1 MRWFLMAGLAM
12 TTLAAEAQDATTQR
26 AIREVRSELDAPA
39 VSKANARD
47 AIRIEATSENSTA
60 SLKASTKLDDGSGTT
75 RILSLVA
82 SAPIA
87 KGESAA
93 TLASAGRLK
102 SGTTL
107 GLSYTQSTLGGARVP
122 GEEPLNLCK
131 GYRTIYTS
139 ITGNKAE
146 NFVCDTATVK
156 ELAEKEKISWAQYR
170 AFRSAFFGPDAAIR
184 SWSVALSGGYRDAKY
199 FEPATLKEKK
209 ERTKLV
215 GVDVTYS
222 YVPLEATQLFAATLG
237 AATGYKDGKSTTAC
251 LSVPPAGSTLLDCV
265 TGSIGAPKKQ
275 DSRTLDLEWRR
286 KISERHAFSFL
297 VSRDFKEK
305 VTSVGLPLYI
315 VGNDKDG
322 LSGGIRLDWNSDDK
336 KTTVGVFVGKA
347 FSVQP

>member
-1 MRWFLMAGLAM
+1 MS
-12 TTLAAEAQDATTQR
+12 TLAAGAQDSPAKR
-26 AIREVRSELDAPA
+26 AVREVRSELDAPT

-47 AIRIEATSENSTA
+47 AIQIEATSENSTA
-60 SLKASTKLDDGSGTT
+60 SLKASTKLDDGTSTT
-75 RILSLVA
+75 RMLSLVA

-107 GLSYTQSTLGGARVP
+107 GLSYTQSTLAGVRVP
-122 GEEPLNLCK
+122 GEETFNLCIE
-131 GYRTIYTS
+131 YQRIYTS
-139 ITGNKAE
+139 IAGNKAE
-146 NFVCDTATVK
+146 SFVCDTATVK
-156 ELAEKEKISWAQYR
+156 ELAEKEKISWARYR
-170 AFRSAFFGPDAAIR
+170 DFRSAFFGPDAAIH
-184 SWSVALSGGYRDAKY
+184 SWSVTLSGGYRDAKY
-199 FEPATLKEKK
+199 FEPATLKEQK
-209 ERTKLV
+209 ERKKLA
-215 GVDVTYS
+215 GLDVTYS

-237 AATGYKDGKSTTAC
+237 VASGYKDGKSTTAC
-251 LSVPPAGSTLLDCV
+251 LSTPPAGSTLLDCV
-265 TGSIGAPKKQ
+265 TGPIGVPKKQ
-275 DSRTLDLEWRR
+275 DSRILDLEWRR
-286 KISERHAFSFL
+286 KISERHAFSLL

-336 KTTVGVFVGKA
+336 KTTIGVFVGKA